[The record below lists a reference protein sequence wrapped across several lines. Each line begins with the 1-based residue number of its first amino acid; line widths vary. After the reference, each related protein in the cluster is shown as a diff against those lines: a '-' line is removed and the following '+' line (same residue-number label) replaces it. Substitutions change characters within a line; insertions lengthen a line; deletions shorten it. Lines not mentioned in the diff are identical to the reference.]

1 MEKLTKR
8 KRSVLDVLDEQ
19 IAELEEKLAKYQPYF
34 DELNNLKRTRA
45 TLLDE
50 KRVTS
55 GGGRA
60 NAQLTMEQMI
70 QDLRDNGPSTAV
82 ESANRLGVNVTIVRS
97 HLNRYKDRRYAANGD
112 GRWRLIGEG
121 AVADSDDSDEG
132 EED

>member
-1 MEKLTKR
+1 
-8 KRSVLDVLDEQ
+8 VLDAQ
-19 IAELEEKLAKYQPYF
+19 IEELEEKLVKYQPYF
-34 DELNNLKRTRA
+34 DELNALKRTRA

-60 NAQLTMEQMI
+60 NAQLTLEQMI

-82 ESANRLGVNVTIVRS
+82 ESANRLGVDVTIVRS
-97 HLNRYKDRRYAANGD
+97 HLNRYKDRRYASNGD
-112 GRWRLIGEG
+112 GRWRLIGEAAAG
-121 AVADSDDSDEG
+121 KVAVDGDEDEDEG